1 MSQMRR
7 VVGRRGRAEA
17 GFTLIEV
24 LITITVVTAV
34 MLPVLAWTVLTLGRS
49 DDQGTTDDTTAFT
62 QVSRFLA
69 RDVATAELVSAR
81 QPGVGTALPPA
92 TCGDASPVWLRTADA
107 DLDVFYVTVDEG
119 DTSAL
124 LRRECRG
131 GVLVSETTVAEGLRD
146 VVPDNRGTT
155 TTSVPVQPAPV
166 GVQCE
171 SRAGVSAE
179 VDPCGVVVLTLQG
192 VKGGQ
197 ATLRAERRLTPDTN
211 AEVRPLPQITCDPE
225 SCSGFRGAG
234 GLFEI
239 SFDASLSTAP
249 RGIEAYAWSFYDPR
263 NSSVVLPTSGV
274 PESTDPSTDRI
285 SFPCS
290 PVDTPDSWRTD
301 AGRGRPGC
309 VYEVQLTIREV
320 GGSEYSAT
328 RSILIENAAPEIQV
342 LPDPVEA
349 FRTVPVQFSTAGT
362 VDPDGGTLEYEWD
375 FGDGSPGSTSA
386 NPSHV
391 YRCPVSQALP
401 CRYTTTLRVSDEYE
415 TVERTIPVTVSNAAP
430 KLGIAGPAAFSRLNE
445 TLTWRA
451 TDPDD
456 PGNINAGPWDPDG
469 NAQRNG
475 RYDFQPNEML
485 WKLVDVDGNPVP
497 GVPAAGVT
505 GRDFSY
511 TFTEFGL
518 YLLTL
523 SVTDADGQ
531 RVETSLE
538 LRVNNPPVARA
549 AIGKGT
555 ISEANPTGLSER
567 VYSAANSPADAPIR
581 LDSTRSFDPEEA
593 PIVSRRWR
601 VWLQDSVR
609 PANGVF
615 PTCNAAASN
624 LPCELADPGVADA
637 DGRYL
642 FTPDLDGWSA
652 GRYRLVLVVVDDNLA
667 ENDCATE
674 SPWSSCRQ
682 GIAGNWWVPLRINDK
697 PNVTG
702 ITYSSAPGSFPTC
715 AAPPVN
721 NVVCRT
727 TSYTFAPVPATPR
740 DPDSTGGLTYR
751 WEVPFGVG
759 TVPGGPTLPTVFPA
773 SVPVTPTGPNGT
785 LRLIVTD
792 VDGGTTTVTLPLR
805 LRNHP
810 PSTRIL
816 VDANQNNQQ
825 ATGTWTTNDPANDP
839 FITGV
844 SLTGGDPDGDIVFRR
859 WTFERRNTAI
869 PNAPVSPAESVTVE
883 ATRSGSTWTCS
894 TTGTSPSMTFTE
906 LADPPG
912 CAKILP
918 RITAY
923 GLYRVTAFERD
934 NAGDTSQDTRD
945 LLVLRP
951 AVADI
956 RVTTGGSNSC
966 QINSGTNLPRSGN
979 LVSLGNVTTSAPCF
993 DARGSTEGN
1002 GGTIGGYFW
1011 TFPAGSPSVPNQVN
1025 PFREWNLFTFNTC
1038 ANYQPGAPLEG
1049 CYRFPVTLRVLNQA
1063 NFPTD
1068 VTVWVR
1074 FNAQPIARADRN
1086 PTSATNMKTAVLPNG
1101 NVITRIPACNG
1112 TSLLSFPS
1120 QPCAIDLVGLGN
1132 PDPLNL
1138 SFDPDGDATR
1148 TVAAPVPGANYN
1160 WTYSGVAGVTA
1171 TVDATTAR
1179 HRLLVNMNAPSS
1191 YSNGSWGTARLTV
1204 VDNEDYSS
1212 AAPPNNSERVVSG
1225 VINRAPV
1232 LGVSGNTFRVGP
1244 SSQVFPIN
1252 QSAPIQLAVPE
1263 AIDPRT
1269 NASCSPWS
1277 DSLDTL
1283 WQPIPGARPG
1293 ERAASEAHYVWT
1305 VSQAGRPNKV
1315 VRGVTRVECIFNALG
1330 GNNGGL
1336 TIVSSPPV
1344 LFDYANNS
1352 QVTVTAQVTDSDGDT
1367 TTVSQALTVRDPNPA
1382 AAIEPVTASPSDTPP
1397 AQTCQL
1403 FPTIG
1408 STASNATSNRCSVYT
1423 DTPVQP
1429 RTFTLTGAG
1438 STLSSGAPAT
1448 SGFSWRLFNSPGGF
1462 VNGQPVP
1469 STDVT
1474 ATSCSST
1481 TGPQFSCTVGSY
1493 GVYRAELTLTEG
1505 SRTSTAVYYVKLNR
1519 RPVVSLFP
1527 FDGQTTITRGTPWR
1541 AVCLA
1546 SDVDSAMTQ
1555 RRVELV
1561 DANGVV
1567 LSSQINPTSPCEV
1580 VVPRSTPPGQ
1590 VTLRYIATDVEGAT
1604 NQTAQ
1609 IIYTVTNQNPTT
1621 TVTMT
1626 ANATEC
1632 PPGSDPCVRNPAV
1645 SVDLAATSTD
1655 PDGSISSHVWT
1666 VRNPSNEVVAGLL
1679 PDVADPGPVSLS
1691 TPGVWTFTVT
1701 ATDNNGGVATATRT
1715 VRVNGAPTGTSGAEG
1730 NVSIN
1735 GQVVTDTFASNEQ
1748 APFDIELSASDWTDQ
1763 DGPIEYRWALT
1774 GPADGANPGDV
1785 IEADGQ
1791 TVDLTVPLFGEY
1803 TVSLT
1808 VTDSLDMSI
1817 TTTRDLVFNAR
1828 PIVESIEVLRDGV
1841 RCSGANQAS
1850 GCAVNPP
1857 IDVEVTGTGR
1867 DVDGTVAGFEWSVRE
1882 PGASSSTVVGTTQT
1896 FDLSSIV
1903 AAAVGEYVVSL
1914 VVIDNNG
1921 LRSEPQAV
1929 LVFNNPP
1936 PTVSFPAGPLDV
1948 QRGVPAEVTVD
1959 AQDPAPRSTT
1969 LTLLWQVFQDGDL
1982 ILERENSTESIE
1994 IELDPSLV
2002 DLGEATIEVT
2012 VFDADGGVSSTA
2024 TRSINVVNA
2033 TPLAEIETSPL
2044 STISSA
2050 PSQTWSFFSV
2060 TDDPD
2065 GTVAKVWWQ
2074 IRDSAGDLVAGDAS
2088 EPASGLT
2095 PSISYLFTEPDTYTV
2110 TLFVRD
2116 DLGALGQATRQVVLN
2131 TPPTACFPAPAGDP
2145 VAGLAVV
2152 LNATCSTANDPGDS
2166 IIEYAWSADGPGP
2179 VVIDTTAPGASEA
2192 SPQVTFSVA
2201 GDYTVRLVVTDSR
2214 DEPSQER
2221 VLTIRVVNP

>member
-7 VVGRRGRAEA
+7 VLGRRGGSEA

-24 LITITVVTAV
+24 LLTITVVTAV

-81 QPGVGTALPPA
+81 QPGTGTALPPA

-107 DLDVFYVTVDEG
+107 DLDVFYVTVRKGSVFE
-119 DTSAL
+119 L

-131 GVLVSETTVAEGLRD
+131 GVLVGETTVAEGLRT

-171 SRAGVSAE
+171 SRAGVSAA

-197 ATLRAERRLTPDTN
+197 ATLRAERRLTPDAN

-234 GLFEI
+234 GLFDI

-263 NSSVVLPTSGV
+263 EPTVVLPTSGV
-274 PESTDPSTDRI
+274 PESADPATGRI

-328 RSILIENAAPEIQV
+328 RTILIENAAPQIQV
-342 LPDPVEA
+342 LPNPVEA
-349 FRTVPVQFSTAGT
+349 SRTVPVQFSTAGT
-362 VDPDGGTLEYEWD
+362 VDPDGGTLEFEWD
-375 FGDGSPGSTSA
+375 FGDGSPDSTSA

-391 YRCPVSQALP
+391 YPCPLSQALP

-430 KLGIAGPAAFSRLNE
+430 KLGIAGPSAFSRLNE

-456 PGNINAGPWDPDG
+456 PSNINAGPWDPDG

-497 GVPAAGVT
+497 GVPAAGVS

-549 AIGKGT
+549 TIGKGT

-567 VYSAANSPADAPIR
+567 VYNPANTPADDPIR
-581 LDSTRSFDPEEA
+581 LESTRSFDPDEG

-682 GIAGNWWVPLRINDK
+682 GIAGNWWVPLRINAK

-702 ITYSSAPGSFPTC
+702 LSFAAAEGTLSTC
-715 AAPPVN
+715 AAPAPLPAAPTAW
-721 NVVCRT
+721 VVCRAA
-727 TSYTFAPVPATPR
+727 SYTFSPVPATPT
-740 DPDSTGGLTYR
+740 DSDSGGGLTYE
-751 WEVPFGVG
+751 WEVPFTIG
-759 TVPGGPTLPTVFPA
+759 TVSGGPNLTTSFPSTV
-773 SVPVTPTGPNGT
+773 SVVPVRPTAPIR
-785 LRLIVTD
+785 LRVTDSDGGVTIVTRNL
-792 VDGGTTTVTLPLR
+792 T

-810 PSTRIL
+810 PATKIL
-816 VDANQNNQQ
+816 VDADPAGQQ
-825 ATGTWTTNDPANDP
+825 ATGTWTTTNPAADPYR
-839 FITGV
+839 TGV
-844 SLTGGDPDGDIVFRR
+844 SLTGGDPDGDIVYRR
-859 WTFERRNTAI
+859 WTFERRDTAP
-869 PNAPVSPAESVTVE
+869 PNAPVSPAEVVTIE
-883 ATRSGSTWTCS
+883 AQLVGSTWTC
-894 TTGTSPSMTFTE
+894 TTSGSSSSMVLTP
-906 LADPPG
+906 LPDPVG
-912 CAKILP
+912 CAKIEP
-918 RITAY
+918 VISAY
-923 GLYRVTAFERD
+923 GRYRVTAFERD
-934 NAGDTSQDTRD
+934 DANDTSQDTRD
-945 LLVLRP
+945 LLVLQP
-951 AVADI
+951 AVPDI

-966 QINSGTNLPRSGN
+966 QINSGSTLPRDGN
-979 LVSLGNVTTSAPCF
+979 LISLGNVTTLAPCF

-1002 GGTIGGYFW
+1002 GGAVNGYFW
-1011 TFPAGSPSVPNQVN
+1011 TFPAASDTVN
-1025 PFREWNLFTFNTC
+1025 PFRPWNLYTFNAC
-1038 ANYQPGAPLEG
+1038 NNYVPGASLEG

-1063 NFPTD
+1063 NYPSE

-1074 FNAQPIARADRN
+1074 FNAQPIALADRN
-1086 PTSATNMKTAVLPNG
+1086 PASTTNMKTERLQNG
-1101 NVITRIPACNG
+1101 NLITRIPACNG
-1112 TSLLSFPS
+1112 TVLLSFPG
-1120 QPCAIDLVGLGN
+1120 QPCAIDLVGLGSPN
-1132 PDPLNL
+1132 PLNL
-1138 SFDPDGDATR
+1138 SFDPDGNASR
-1148 TVAAPVPGANYN
+1148 SGSAPVPPANYT
-1160 WTYSGVAGVTA
+1160 WTYTGVSGVASSIEPA
-1171 TVDATTAR
+1171 TVPSR
-1179 HRLLVNMNAPSS
+1179 FRVNLTAPSNF
-1191 YSNGSWGTARLTV
+1191 SNGSWGTARLTV
-1204 VDNEDYSS
+1204 TDNESYSS
-1212 AAPPNNSERVVSG
+1212 AAPPNNTARQITG
-1225 VINRAPV
+1225 VINRVPV
-1232 LGVSGNTFRVGP
+1232 LGTSGNTFQVGR
-1244 SSQVFPIN
+1244 SSQVFPQN
-1252 QSAPIQLAVPE
+1252 QEAPIQLVVPE
-1263 AIDPRT
+1263 AADPRL
-1269 NASCSPWS
+1269 NGSCSSLS

-1283 WQPIPGARPG
+1283 WQRIPGQLPG
-1293 ERAASEAHYVWT
+1293 ERTASEAHFEWT
-1305 VSQAGRPNKV
+1305 VSQVGRADKV
-1315 VRGVTRVECIFNALG
+1315 VRGVTRVDCVFNALG
-1330 GNNGGL
+1330 AGSGGT

-1352 QVTVTAQVTDSDGDT
+1352 QVTVTARVTDSDGDVAT
-1367 TTVSQALTVRDPNPA
+1367 ATQSLLVRDANPLA
-1382 AAIEPVTASPSDTPP
+1382 VIQPVTAAPSNTPP

-1403 FPTIG
+1403 FAG
-1408 STASNATSNRCSVYT
+1408 SNAVSDRCSVYT
-1423 DTPVQP
+1423 DSPVQS
-1429 RTFTLTGAG
+1429 RTFTLTGAS
-1438 STLSSGAPAT
+1438 STTGTGAPA
-1448 SGFSWRLFNSPGGF
+1448 SNFSWRLLDSPGGTLG
-1462 VNGQPVP
+1462 GQPVP
-1469 STDVT
+1469 SNDIT
-1474 ATSCSST
+1474 ATRCTST
-1481 TGPQFSCTVGSY
+1481 TGPQFTCTVDANR
-1493 GVYRAELTLTEG
+1493 VYRAELTVTDG
-1505 SRTSTAVYYVKLNR
+1505 PRTSVAVYYVKLNR
-1519 RPVVSLFP
+1519 RPVVTLTPAGGLTINRGVETLVSCTVVDGDSLVP
-1527 FDGQTTITRGTPWR
+1527 
-1541 AVCLA
+1541 
-1546 SDVDSAMTQ
+1546 Q
-1555 RRVELV
+1555 RRWELV
-1561 DANGVV
+1561 DSNGQ
-1567 LSSQINPTSPCEV
+1567 LIASQNDPPTTCRFT
-1580 VVPRSTPPGQ
+1580 VPFSAAPGP
-1590 VTLRYIATDVEGAT
+1590 VTFRYLATDLEGAG
-1604 NQTAQ
+1604 NQTTPVV
-1609 IIYTVTNQNPTT
+1609 YTVVNQNPTT
-1621 TVTMT
+1621 TVNMT
-1626 ANATEC
+1626 AEETEC
-1632 PPGSDPCVRNPAV
+1632 PPAGDPCVRNPAV
-1645 SVDLAATSTD
+1645 DLDLQAVSTD
-1655 PDGSISSHVWT
+1655 PDGTLASHVWT
-1666 VRNPSNEVVAGLL
+1666 VRNPSNEVVTGLV
-1679 PDVADPGPVSLS
+1679 PDVADPGPISLS
-1691 TPGVWTFTVT
+1691 APGVWTFTVT
-1701 ATDNNGGVATATRT
+1701 ATDNNGGIATATRT
-1715 VRVNGAPTGTSGAEG
+1715 VRVNGPPTGTNGAEG

-1763 DGPIEYRWALT
+1763 DGPLEYRWALT

-1785 IEADGQ
+1785 VEADGQ

-1803 TVSLT
+1803 TVTLT
-1808 VTDSLDMSI
+1808 VTDSLDMS
-1817 TTTRDLVFNAR
+1817 TTTVRDLVFNAR
-1828 PIVESIEVLRDGV
+1828 PDVEEIEVLRNGV
-1841 RCSGANQAS
+1841 VCQGANQAS

-1857 IDVEVTGTGR
+1857 VDVEVRGTGR
-1867 DVDGTVAGFEWSVRE
+1867 DVDGTVVGFEWSVRE
-1882 PGASSSTVVGTTQT
+1882 PGATSSTVVGTTQSL
-1896 FDLSSIV
+1896 DLSSIV

-1921 LRSEPQAV
+1921 LRSLPQAV

-1936 PTVSFPAGPLDV
+1936 PTVSFPAGSLDL
-1948 QRGVPAEVTVD
+1948 QRGVPTEVTVT
-1959 AQDPAPRSTT
+1959 AQDPAPRPTT
-1969 LTLLWQVFQDGDL
+1969 LTVLWQVFQDGDL
-1982 ILERENSTESIE
+1982 ILERENSGGSVE

-2012 VFDADGGVSSTA
+2012 AFDADGGVSATA

-2033 TPLAEIETSPL
+2033 TPLAEIETSPA

-2050 PSQTWSFFSV
+2050 SSQTWSFFSV

-2116 DLGALGQATRQVVLN
+2116 DLGAPGQSTRQVVLN
-2131 TPPTACFPAPAGDP
+2131 TPPTACVQAPTGDP

-2152 LNATCSTANDPGDS
+2152 LNATCSAANDPGDS
-2166 IIEYAWSADGPGP
+2166 IIEYLWSADGPGP

-2221 VLTIRVVNP
+2221 VLSIRVVNP